1 MMILELHRQ
10 GVSISAIARRTG
22 HDPKTVR
29 KYVERGVEAPAYG
42 PRSVGRPSKLAPFLS
57 FLFLSF
63 LGERIA
69 ASPDLIAA
77 RQTREIRAMGDTG
90 AYTAVKR
97 HLAAIRPEQRP
108 KPYEVRFETP
118 PGVQAQVDFAR
129 FVVDFTDDPGTSRI
143 GWLFSLVL
151 GHSRFLFARYVM
163 HQDLQ
168 TLKDKRAEVHGRIAA
183 YEAQIAQAKHD
194 LAHINAT
201 IGLFTDPEKQR
212 ARYMV
217 SHGFFKKGEI
227 ADICVRHLEVD
238 GEMTT
243 RQLAER
249 VMVERKLDASDTTL
263 RNSVVFKVVQAL
275 RHAKRRKLV
284 RMVDKRQGMCVWAA
298 GDAVTL
304 RVVANSPSKPG

>member
-1 MMILELHRQ
+1 M
-10 GVSISAIARRTG
+10 
-22 HDPKTVR
+22 
-29 KYVERGVEAPAYG
+29 VEP
-42 PRSVGRPSKLAPFLS
+42 
-57 FLFLSF
+57 
-63 LGERIA
+63 
-69 ASPDLIAA
+69 LI
-77 RQTREIRAMGDTG
+77 I
-90 AYTAVKR
+90 
-97 HLAAIRPEQRP
+97 
-108 KPYEVRFETP
+108 
-118 PGVQAQVDFAR
+118 
-129 FVVDFTDDPGTSRI
+129 
-143 GWLFSLVL
+143 
-151 GHSRFLFARYVM
+151 
-163 HQDLQ
+163 Q
-168 TLKDKRAEVHGRIAA
+168 TLKDKRGEIHGRIAA

-201 IGLFTDPEKQR
+201 IRLFTDPEKQR

-284 RMVDKRQGMCVWAA
+284 RMVEKRKGMCIWAA

-304 RVVANSPSKPG
+304 RVVANSPSRSG